1 MGKILCFDWLL
12 ERVCLVQSGFPAL
25 FPQEVVFWSLIIKP
39 LLTKRDIKV
48 AGSWPC
54 FTYTINFR
62 WAYTTLYYRKSFAY
76 NGAKVWN
83 ALPDEIKCERSI
95 GAFKDRLDFPCL
107 SIEVKFFT
115 AT

>member
-39 LLTKRDIKV
+39 LLTKREIKV

-54 FTYTINFR
+54 FTYLRCVTEKALLTM
-62 WAYTTLYYRKSFAY
+62 WQKSGTHY
-76 NGAKVWN
+76 QTK
-83 ALPDEIKCERSI
+83 
-95 GAFKDRLDFPCL
+95 
-107 SIEVKFFT
+107 
-115 AT
+115 

>member
-39 LLTKRDIKV
+39 LLTKRE
-48 AGSWPC
+48 
-54 FTYTINFR
+54 INLALF
-62 WAYTTLYYRKSFAY
+62 YLLTLCYRKSFAY
-76 NGAKVWN
+76 TVAKVWN

-107 SIEVKFFT
+107 SKRS
-115 AT
+115 